1 MINSLLYFIS
11 ICFYTLCNMNFSCR
25 KSYKL
30 SQYVKVSRNMFY
42 DWNCNKFEDWSLAC
56 KLAARFLFRHFIEL
70 WISDENEYNDE
81 FSSSSKFDKM
91 AKENLATSFERSLKR
106 GGFKLVRIFNRG
118 TNCATFLHATIIH
131 SIFEEKSVFTLSSI
145 TQRRKSLKW
154 THFESISFKL

>member
-1 MINSLLYFIS
+1 MINSLPYFIS

-106 GGFKLVRIFNRG
+106 GGFNLQIHRSFSNERNFSILLYNCLFIF
-118 TNCATFLHATIIH
+118 I
-131 SIFEEKSVFTLSSI
+131 EKKSVFTSSSD
-145 TQRRKSLKW
+145 T
-154 THFESISFKL
+154 